1 MGMRN
6 SVNFLFK
13 NKDYKK
19 VLVIL
24 NRYVSNPNNKLDS
37 DILKKYIYSLINL
50 GYFDVAHKH
59 IDSASKYYRDSFTD
73 KELASLYIQTLDIK
87 KALII
92 IENND
97 FTDEEYFDLARR
109 FYQTGN
115 YTEAYKY
122 FSLLRAFSNNH
133 EITSSSSG
141 FISNIEKHEQ
151 NGEFITISYPYSTI
165 NTESKSIIKAKNN
178 NDNKEEIYLVWKK
191 VGSKLYAFKLTG
203 NIKQES
209 YISKKKYKNL
219 ESNMT
224 TIPRVVEIN
233 NSDVEEVIEQ
243 ISNRDFQKIINN
255 TYKRLMIVG
264 SQKDKSLS
272 SNFIYEYRR
281 KLNIEKNDI
290 ITVYDK
296 ESDSLKEYF
305 ITGIKD
311 KKGYYNAVEVTNEPG
326 SYTLKDIV
334 KRRIKLSSRIIAN
347 TKISKEEKERL
358 IKESENLIV
367 FSTKPQKKKK
377 VKVKKVGDKYD
388 C

>member
-6 SVNFLFK
+6 SVDFLFK

-24 NRYVSNPNNKLDS
+24 NKYTSNPNNKLDS

-50 GYFDVAHKH
+50 GYFDIAHKH
-59 IDSASKYYRDSFTD
+59 IDRASKYYKDDFTN
-73 KELASLYIQTLDIK
+73 KELSSLYIQTNDFE
-87 KALII
+87 KAIDI
-92 IENND
+92 IENNN

-115 YTEAYKY
+115 YNEAYRY
-122 FSLLRAFSNNH
+122 FSLLKTFSNNY
-133 EITSSSSG
+133 EIISSSNG
-141 FISNIEKHEQ
+141 FISKIENYEQ
-151 NGEFITISYPYSTI
+151 NGEFIKISYPYSMI
-165 NTESKSIIKAKNN
+165 HNKPQSIIKVENSI
-178 NDNKEEIYLVWKK
+178 DNKEGLYLVWKK
-191 VGSKLYAFKLTG
+191 VGSKLYTFKLTD

-224 TIPRVVEIN
+224 TIPRIVEIDN
-233 NSDVEEVIEQ
+233 NDVKEIIDQ

-272 SNFIYEYRR
+272 SNFIYDYRR

-296 ESDSLKEYF
+296 ESASLKEYF

-311 KKGYYNAVEVTNEPG
+311 KKSYYNVTEVIEKKG
-326 SYTLKDIV
+326 IYILKDNI
-334 KRRIKLSSRIIAN
+334 KQRIKFSSRIISN
-347 TKISKEEKERL
+347 KKLVPEEKERMAR
-358 IKESENLIV
+358 ECENLIV
-367 FSTKPQKKKK
+367 FTTETPKKKK
-377 VKVKKVGDKYD
+377 VKVKKVGDHYD
-388 C
+388 S